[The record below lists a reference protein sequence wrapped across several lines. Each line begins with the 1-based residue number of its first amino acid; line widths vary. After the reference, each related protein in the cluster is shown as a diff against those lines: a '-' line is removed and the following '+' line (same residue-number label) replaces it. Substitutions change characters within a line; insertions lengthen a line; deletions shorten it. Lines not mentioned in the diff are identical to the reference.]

1 MICYILFQVYV
12 IVSVNAWD
20 TEQLEVFDAIEEVKQ
35 NFYEILNVSKDAEN
49 YEIKSAFRML
59 SLKLHPDKNK
69 EKDSSEQF
77 RNLVT
82 VYEVLRSSTKRK
94 YYNDVLTNGLP
105 NWKSGIFYYR
115 YVRKMGIMEV
125 IIIIF
130 VITTI
135 GQYLFNW
142 GVYFEK
148 KMAIEDQ
155 INRNKKL
162 KSKFKMDD
170 EKYIIQKPSVFDT
183 LPIQIPK
190 LIWLIIMSIPATLK
204 LLSGLFKIKVGS
216 FYKSNEVVSV
226 SNPILKSK
234 TVRKRNKFVVPEGPN
249 FEVNHEGSTTN
260 DTSTHLI
267 SGGFWTDEDL
277 LDLIKMV
284 NKYSP
289 GTPERWEKIA
299 QSLNRSV
306 SEVTYMANKMKE
318 NGYRLLDEKENTVP
332 EKIKQKTRKLME
344 IDSDTNNWNQIQ
356 QKRLEEALIIF
367 PKGCIERWDKISNHV
382 PNKTKDECM
391 QRFKYIAED
400 LKKRKQTEANDSGLK
415 QDLAFN

>member
-1 MICYILFQVYV
+1 MIYYILFQVFV

-35 NFYEILNVSKDAEN
+35 NFYEILNVSKEAEN
-49 YEIKSAFRML
+49 NEIKSAFRML

-69 EKDSSEQF
+69 ETDTSEQF

-82 VYEVLRSSTKRK
+82 VYEVLKSSSKRK
-94 YYNDVLTNGLP
+94 YYNDVLVNGLP

-115 YVRKMGIMEV
+115 YVRKMGILEV

-135 GQYLFNW
+135 GQYLCNW

-155 INRNKKL
+155 INRNRKL
-162 KSKFKMDD
+162 KSKFKMDE
-170 EKYIIQKPSVFDT
+170 EKYIIEKPSVFDT

-190 LIWLIIMSIPATLK
+190 LIWLIITSIPAILR
-204 LLSGLFKIKVGS
+204 LLSHLFKTKIES
-216 FYKSNEVVSV
+216 FHKSNEPETEPV
-226 SNPILKSK
+226 SNPILKAK
-234 TVRKRNKFVVPEGPN
+234 TARKRNKFVVPEGPN
-249 FEVNHEGSTTN
+249 FEVYHEGSTIN
-260 DTSTHLI
+260 DTSTPLI
-267 SGGFWTDEDL
+267 SGGLWTDEDL
-277 LDLIKMV
+277 LDLIKLV
-284 NKYSP
+284 NKYSQ

-318 NGYRLLDEKENTVP
+318 NGYRLVEEKENTAP
-332 EKIKQKTRKLME
+332 EKIKQKTRKLIE

-356 QKRLEEALIIF
+356 QKRLEEALILF
-367 PKGCIERWDKISNHV
+367 PKGCVDRWDRISDHV

-400 LKKRKQTEANDSGLK
+400 LKKRKQTGANDS
-415 QDLAFN
+415 